1 MGAAFARDLAARGL
15 DLLLVD
21 RDEQAL
27 EACALELQAGGAN
40 VDTLVVDLAARGSAD
55 EVIGTAGDDVGL
67 LVSNAAIGYVGSFLD
82 QDADGLMAQLEVN
95 CRTPLLLV
103 HRVLPKLVARGRG
116 GVVLLSSLSAMRG
129 SALVASYAATKAWN
143 LILAESLWDE
153 LRETGID
160 VLGVLPGTT
169 RTPGLLS
176 SAPQAG
182 LATANLM
189 DPADVAREAL
199 DALGHVPSV
208 IPSQANRD
216 SDAFLSSLDRAEA
229 IRAMGDVMRAT
240 YPPER
245 EPDPSV

>member
-1 MGAAFARDLAARGL
+1 MGAAFAHDLAERGL

-27 EACALELQAGGAN
+27 EACALSLQAGGAN
-40 VDTLVVDLAARGSAD
+40 VDTLVVDLAARESAD
-55 EVIGTAGDDVGL
+55 EVVETAGDDVGL

-82 QDADGLMAQLEVN
+82 QDADGLLAQLDVN

-103 HRVLPKLVARGRG
+103 HRLLPTLVARGKG

-153 LRETGID
+153 LRETGVD

-199 DALGHVPSV
+199 DALGHVPSI
-208 IPSQANRD
+208 IPSQSNRD
-216 SDAFLSSLDRAEA
+216 SNAFLSSLDRAEA
-229 IRAMGDVMRAT
+229 IRAMGDVMRST
-240 YPPER
+240 YPPDR
-245 EPDPSV
+245 APDPSV